1 MKRIILFLLLI
12 SFAFAQSDSGPQ
24 AIQGAMSALCNTA
37 RSLLAMV
44 AMLFILP
51 VIPLLI
57 IGAAIIKLYKGENKT
72 VKLAGKLT
80 FMAGIVLGVF
90 GILGIIVYLLVP
102 LLISILTGMPM
113 GPDPCSIT

>member
-1 MKRIILFLLLI
+1 MKRIILFLLLL
-12 SFAFAQSDSGPQ
+12 SLTLVAQSSGPQ
-24 AIQGAMSALCNTA
+24 AIQGAMADLCNTA

-72 VKLAGKLT
+72 VKLTGKLT

-90 GILGIIVYLLVP
+90 GILGIIIYLIVP

-113 GPDPCSIT
+113 GPDPCSIQ